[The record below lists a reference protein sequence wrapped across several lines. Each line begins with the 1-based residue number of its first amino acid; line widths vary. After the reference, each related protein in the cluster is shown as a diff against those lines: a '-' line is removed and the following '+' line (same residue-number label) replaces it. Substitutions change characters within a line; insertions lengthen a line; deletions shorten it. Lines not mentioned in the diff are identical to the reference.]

1 MVDVFRRQY
10 RQLSETEKFMLDE
23 LKKEAEILYQKIKDL
38 GTSRETSL
46 ALTKL
51 EECVMWATK
60 SITG

>member
-1 MVDVFRRQY
+1 MADVFRKQY
-10 RQLSETEKFMLDE
+10 RQLSELERAMLDDM
-23 LKKEAEILYQKIKDL
+23 KCEAEVLYQKIKSI

-51 EECVMWATK
+51 EESVMWATK